1 MKLSRYSK
9 EIKLNEQ
16 EYILYNT
23 LSGKYIY
30 YSKVEKEEVNN
41 FINNINRESYTA
53 EEIRLCKDLMDKGI
67 IIDEQIDELKTLEY
81 LENKAWYQEK
91 IYRLTIFATNTC
103 NFRCSYCT
111 QEHETSNLGDDVI
124 SKIYGVIEALS
135 QKYEVLQI
143 TWFGGEPLLMYSKI
157 KEIIEKAIKICEAKG
172 CELVNNFVTNGY
184 LLNEVRIEELRRL
197 HTETMQITVD
207 SCPEIHN
214 KQRPLINGNGTYQE
228 ILNNIKLALASQINV
243 VLRINI
249 DADSYKYPLTILDD
263 IPPKLRKNTTISV
276 SNIFQNNERYS
287 TYKILYRAIEMG
299 YNYSERENDYS
310 GCLTCGNRR
319 MVIDTNGD
327 ILFCTNA
334 NSKTGVIGELKE
346 NGVITYKNRDKYMQ
360 MIMTSVRENEE
371 CQRCIELPFCI
382 KRCRLE
388 RVQQNKRCYGK
399 QNDGLSLEERAK
411 LDFYYDWYNNKE
423 KKE

>member
-1 MKLSRYSK
+1 M
-9 EIKLNEQ
+9 
-16 EYILYNT
+16 
-23 LSGKYIY
+23 
-30 YSKVEKEEVNN
+30 
-41 FINNINRESYTA
+41 
-53 EEIRLCKDLMDKGI
+53 
-67 IIDEQIDELKTLEY
+67 
-81 LENKAWYQEK
+81 
-91 IYRLTIFATNTC
+91 
-103 NFRCSYCT
+103 
-111 QEHETSNLGDDVI
+111 I

-157 KEIIEKAIKICEAKG
+157 KEIIEEAIKICEAKG